1 MASVTSAPQI
11 KDAQTRSRV
20 LTQCLARCERALET
34 NPSHAPTKELK
45 SWLDDKKADG
55 GWTFAHVAAA
65 RGDVGWLQELAKA
78 DGSQAALRSPD
89 IFERTPFDLACLN
102 GHLACRD
109 FLAARGTDT
118 LSAR

>member
-1 MASVTSAPQI
+1 MANFMSAQRI
-11 KDAQTRSRV
+11 KLATTRSRV
-20 LTQCLARCERALET
+20 LVQCLERCERALET
-34 NPSHAPTKELK
+34 NPSHAPMKELK
-45 SWLDDKKADG
+45 SWLDDNKADV

-89 IFERTPFDLACLN
+89 LLQRTPFDLACLF